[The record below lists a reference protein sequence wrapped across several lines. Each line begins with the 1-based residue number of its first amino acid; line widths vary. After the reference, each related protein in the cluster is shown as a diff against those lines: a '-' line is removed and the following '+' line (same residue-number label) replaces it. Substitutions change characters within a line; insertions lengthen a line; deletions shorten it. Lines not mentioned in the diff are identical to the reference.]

1 MRYAMCS
8 IVAVLSL
15 AACGARQQ
23 NSETL
28 AESIRSYNEGIRW
41 QRYAIAAALI
51 PPAERSKFVEEMD
64 ERAEDLRITDYEVV
78 NVARS
83 GKAEAKVQVKVSW
96 YMDSEGTLRETH
108 AVQTWQRTGKTWM
121 MVEEARMRGH
131 EMPGLLEPVEGDKP
145 AATDPA
151 KPGPQASAG
160 DHGHVTPRP
169 TESHQ

>member
-8 IVAVLSL
+8 IVAALSL

-51 PPAERSKFVEEMD
+51 PPAERSKFVEDMD

-78 NVARS
+78 NVSRS
-83 GKAEAKVQVKVSW
+83 GKTEARVQVKVSW

-121 MVEEARMRGH
+121 MVEEARMRGA
-131 EMPGLLEPVEGDKP
+131 EMPGLLEPVEDDKKP
-145 AATDPA
+145 AADPA
-151 KPGPQASAG
+151 KGPQATAG
-160 DHGHVTPRP
+160 DLGDTTPARSL
-169 TESHQ
+169 SHQ

>member
-1 MRYAMCS
+1 MCS

-51 PPAERSKFVEEMD
+51 PPAERSKFVEDMD

-83 GKAEAKVQVKVSW
+83 GKTEAKVQVKVSW

-131 EMPGLLEPVEGDKP
+131 EMPGLLEPIEDGKP
-145 AATDPA
+145 AGAAPHPA
-151 KPGPQASAG
+151 KPGPQASIRDVG
-160 DHGHVTPRP
+160 PVTTAPV
-169 TESHQ
+169 ESHQ